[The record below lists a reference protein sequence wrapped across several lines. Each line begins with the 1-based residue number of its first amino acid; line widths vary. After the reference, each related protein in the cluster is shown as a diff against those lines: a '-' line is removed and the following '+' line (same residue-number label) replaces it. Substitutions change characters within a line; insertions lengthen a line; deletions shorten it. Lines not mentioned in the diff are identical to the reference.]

1 MKGFALL
8 PVLAWGLLL
17 LGGGVS
23 LFCNSGLLNPSVIPD
38 LNLLE
43 PQLGLFARDFEIEVD
58 PELLGD
64 LPPETFT
71 FQNILGPDGQ
81 YGRMYIAYY
90 SRGRRWSGRPHDLQV
105 CYRAMGYTESDVNTL
120 TTKSGAVLWSRV
132 FQRENQTVKVI
143 HWLQKPGR
151 LPKEEGA
158 WDHLQRVFQ
167 KNGLRQDV
175 ASIYFEF
182 DLADAPSDEAFAGAA
197 EELMGQVESLWE

>member
-1 MKGFALL
+1 MKGFTLL

-17 LGGGVS
+17 FGGGVS
-23 LFCNSGLLNPSVIPD
+23 LFCNSGVLNPSVLPN
-38 LNLLE
+38 LSLLE
-43 PQLGLFARDFEIEVD
+43 PQLGPFARDFEIEVD

-105 CYRAMGYTESDVNTL
+105 CYRAMGYAESGVDTL
-120 TTKSGAVLWSRV
+120 ITKSGAVLWSRV

-151 LPKEEGA
+151 QPKEEGFS
-158 WDHLQRVFQ
+158 DHLQRVFQ

-197 EELMGQVESLWE
+197 EELIRQVESLWE

>member
-1 MKGFALL
+1 MKGFTLL

-17 LGGGVS
+17 FGGGVS
-23 LFCNSGLLNPSVIPD
+23 LFCNSGLLNPSILPD
-38 LNLLE
+38 LALLDQE
-43 PQLGLFARDFEIEVD
+43 LGPFTRDFEIEVD

-71 FQNILGPDGQ
+71 FQNIVGPDGQ
-81 YGRMYIAYY
+81 FGRMYIAYY

-105 CYRAMGYTESDVNTL
+105 CYRAMGYAELEVESLPTD
-120 TTKSGAVLWSRV
+120 SGAELWSRV
-132 FQRENQTVKVI
+132 FQREGQTVKVI

-151 LPKEEGA
+151 APKEESFS
-158 WDHLQRVFQ
+158 DHLGRLFT

-182 DLADAPSDEAFAGAA
+182 DLADAPSDAA
-197 EELMGQVESLWE
+197 YLDASVELIAQVEKLWE

>member
-1 MKGFALL
+1 MKIRALL
-8 PVLAWGLLL
+8 PALAWGILL
-17 LGGGVS
+17 LGGGIS
-23 LFCNSGLLNPSVIPD
+23 LFCNSGLLNPSVTP
-38 LNLLE
+38 NLA
-43 PQLGLFARDFEIEVD
+43 QLQEQIGPFARDFEIEVD

-90 SRGRRWSGRPHDLQV
+90 SRGRRWSGRPHALEV
-105 CYRAMGYTESDVNTL
+105 CYRAMGYTELDVQTL
-120 TTKSGAVLWSRV
+120 STPSGARLWSRI
-132 FQRENQTVKVI
+132 FERESQTVKVI

-151 LPKEEGA
+151 LPKEESFSH
-158 WDHLQRVFQ
+158 HLGRIFT

-182 DLADAPSDEAFAGAA
+182 DLADAPSDEAFLAA
-197 EELMGQVESLWE
+197 SEELIAQVEGLWE